1 MAGEA
6 EPGEAPKKLWE
17 VLREEFVALGGDA
30 IEDGDSGKR
39 GDAPKAGGERADA
52 GREFERIVRL
62 MHERNR
68 ASVEDPA
75 VRPRA
80 ALCFSGG
87 GIRSATFNLGLLQR
101 LIELR
106 LLDQF
111 DYLSTV
117 SGGGYL
123 GSWLGAWIHRAEHG
137 LPTVVEE
144 MRRSCGKGNGRSASE
159 PEAAPLRHLRTF
171 SRYLAP
177 EFGLLSA
184 DTWTLATI
192 YLRNLLLNWTVLVPL
207 LLAALMVPRI
217 LLALIARDPIAPL
230 AGTFGISGETWAW
243 VPLALG
249 LASAAVAFAYAGS
262 HQPSALRLKAHAKGE
277 QRHSPPQR
285 GQAKFLRGCWMPFLL
300 ASLLVSMFWGWRRS
314 SAPDGTTGLWM
325 VAVGVGLGLVG
336 WAFLYLTS
344 GQAGQL
350 REFLAVVAGG
360 AMAGVGMWGSAA
372 LLARIAPI
380 APVSPIGVWSADQ
393 GRAFAA
399 FVTLSFPLMLASLS
413 LGGTIYVGWLSGQS
427 TSGDDDREWWA
438 RCGGWLLIGLAGW
451 LVVCAVTLFGPAL
464 LVWMAEK
471 ATTALAAISGAS
483 GLVSILLGRSADTAG
498 GGKKGRA
505 GAMGAVKRWALALA
519 APIFLVLLLSAAS
532 LATSGLLGRCLPED
546 PDAPC
551 GHFGVLANATPK
563 LVALWFLALVAL
575 GLFMSALINLNRF
588 SMHAMYRDRLVRG
601 YLGASRGR
609 AREPDA
615 FTGFDPADNLAMFEL
630 RPEMLRARDVPV
642 PFLARLRK
650 AAVARRKPAAGQ
662 ASADAAAEKLVLLL
676 DGDARHELE
685 MLPDPPLPL
694 ADGSKLLVGLNEIL
708 AGEELGEPAPGP
720 ERRSLRNRAW
730 LEKHFALP
738 APAARALAP
747 LHVVNVALNLVS
759 GADPAWQERK
769 AESLTVSPLHCGNE
783 SLGYRDTHAY
793 GGGALFRRGPSHAYG
808 GVGGI
813 TLGTAM
819 TISGAAVSPN
829 MGYHSSPVVAVLLTL
844 FNVRLGWW
852 LGNPGVAGSRTWRLA
867 NPKFAIKPILAE
879 AFSLTDACHSYVYL
893 SDGGHFENLGL
904 YEMVRRRCRFVVL
917 GDAGADPG
925 CTFEDLGNA
934 IRKIRIDFGI
944 PITFSKPL
952 AIHARDDEDP
962 KDGSCF
968 ALGEIDYSAVDGGD
982 APPGQLLYV
991 KPAFYGKDEPKDVY
1005 TYAKA
1010 SETFPHEPT
1019 SDQFFSEAQ
1028 FESYRALGYH
1038 AMRTATRGVDA
1049 HSKPDLRQL
1058 FDAVRGAAE
1067 PPLANPSNPGT

>member
-6 EPGEAPKKLWE
+6 EPREAPKRLWE

-30 IEDGDSGKR
+30 AKADDAGPR
-39 GDAPKAGGERADA
+39 GDAPKGCSDPVDP

-62 MHERNR
+62 VHERNR
-68 ASVEDPA
+68 ASMNDRA

-101 LIELR
+101 LVELR

-123 GSWLGAWIHRAEHG
+123 GSWLGAWIHRAEYG

-144 MRRSCGKGNGRSASE
+144 MRRSCGKGNGRSARE

-177 EFGLLSA
+177 ELGILSA
-184 DTWTLATI
+184 DSWTLATI
-192 YLRNLLLNWTVLVPL
+192 YLRNLLINWTVLVPL
-207 LLAALMVPRI
+207 LLAALMVPRF
-217 LLALIARDPIAPL
+217 LLAAIARDPVAPL
-230 AGTFGISGETWAW
+230 AGTFGISGEHWVW
-243 VPLALG
+243 VPLAFG
-249 LASAAVAFAYAGS
+249 LVFAVVAFAYAGS
-262 HQPSALRLKAHAKGE
+262 HQPSALRLKAHAQDG
-277 QRHSPPQR
+277 QRRPPASPQR
-285 GQAKFLRGCWMPFLL
+285 GQAKFLRGCWLPFLL

-314 SAPDGTTGLWM
+314 GAPDGTTGLLM
-325 VAVGVGLGLVG
+325 VGAGVGLGLVG
-336 WAFLYLTS
+336 WTFLFFTE
-344 GQAGQL
+344 GQRAQL
-350 REFLAVVAGG
+350 RELLAVVAGG

-372 LLARIAPI
+372 LLARVAPI
-380 APVSPIGVWSADQ
+380 APVSPIGAWSADQ
-393 GRAFAA
+393 GRAFAT
-399 FVTLSFPLMLASLS
+399 FVTLSVPLVLASLT
-413 LGGTIYVGWLSGQS
+413 LGGTIYVAWLSRQS

-438 RCGGWLLIGLAGW
+438 RCGGWLLIALVCWLAA
-451 LVVCAVTLFGPAL
+451 CAVTLFGPAL
-464 LVWMAEK
+464 LVWMAEE
-471 ATTALAAISGAS
+471 AIMTLAAVGGAS
-483 GLVSILLGRSADTAG
+483 GLVSILLGRSADTEG
-498 GGKKGRA
+498 GGKEGSA
-505 GAMGAVKRWALALA
+505 GVMGAVKRWALALA
-519 APIFLVLLLSAAS
+519 APLFLALLLAAAS
-532 LATSGLLGRCLPED
+532 LATSGLLAGCLPED
-546 PDAPC
+546 PEAPR
-551 GHFGVLANATPK
+551 GHFQVLANATPM
-563 LVALWFLALVAL
+563 LVAGWCLALLAL
-575 GLFMSALINLNRF
+575 GLVMSRLIDLNRF

-601 YLGASRGR
+601 YLGASRGK
-609 AREPDA
+609 AREPDD
-615 FTGFDPADNLAMFEL
+615 FTGFDPADNLSMFEL
-630 RPEMLRARDVPV
+630 RPEMLRARDVPA

-650 AAVARRKPAAGQ
+650 VARARRKRAPEPVPP
-662 ASADAAAEKLVLLL
+662 DAPAEKLFLVL
-676 DGDARHELE
+676 DAEARRELE
-685 MLPDPPLPL
+685 TLPDPPRPL
-694 ADGSKLLVGLNEIL
+694 ADGSKLLAALNGVL
-708 AGEELGEPAPGP
+708 AGAELGDAAPGA

-730 LEKHFALP
+730 LAEHLGLP
-738 APAARALAP
+738 APAARPLAP

-759 GADPAWQERK
+759 GDDPAWQERK
-769 AESLTVSPLHCGNE
+769 AESFTVSPLHCGGAN
-783 SLGYRDTHAY
+783 LDYRD
-793 GGGALFRRGPSHAYG
+793 SHAYG
-808 GVGGI
+808 GDDGI

-829 MGYHSSPVVAVLLTL
+829 MGYHSSPFVAVLLTL

-852 LGNPGVAGSRTWRLA
+852 LGNPGTAGRTTWRLA
-867 NPKFAIKPILAE
+867 NPKYTIQPIFAE
-879 AFSLTDACHSYVYL
+879 AFGLTDACHSYVYL

-904 YEMVRRRCRFVVL
+904 YEMVRRRCRFIVL
-917 GDAGADPG
+917 GDAGCDPG

-952 AIHARDDEDP
+952 EIHARDDDDP

-968 ALGEIDYSAVDGGD
+968 TLGEIDYSAVDGGD

-1010 SETFPHEPT
+1010 SETFPHEST

-1038 AMRTATRGVDA
+1038 AMRTATRGLDE
-1049 HSKPDLRQL
+1049 HSKLDLRQL
-1058 FDAVRGAAE
+1058 FDALRGAPE
-1067 PPLANPSNPGT
+1067 LPLASPSNPGT

>member
-1 MAGEA
+1 MAGDV
-6 EPGEAPKKLWE
+6 EPREVPKQLWE

-30 IEDGDSGKR
+30 AKE
-39 GDAPKAGGERADA
+39 GDAGPSGDAAKAGGERADA
-52 GREFERIVRL
+52 GREFERIVRRV
-62 MHERNR
+62 HEHNR
-68 ASVEDPA
+68 ASVKDAA

-123 GSWLGAWIHRAEHG
+123 GSWLGAWIHRAEQG

-177 EFGLLSA
+177 ELGILSA
-184 DTWTLATI
+184 DAWTLASI
-192 YLRNLLLNWTVLVPL
+192 YLRNLVLNWTVLVPL

-217 LLALIARDPIAPL
+217 LLALIARDPVAPL
-230 AGTFGISGETWAW
+230 AGTFGISGEHWLWA
-243 VPLALG
+243 PLALG
-249 LASAAVAFAYAGS
+249 LVFAVVAFAYAGS
-262 HQPSALRLKAHAKGE
+262 HQPSAQRMKARAKEGE
-277 QRHSPPQR
+277 RRPPASPQR
-285 GQAKFLRGCWMPFLL
+285 GQARFLRGCWLPFLL

-314 SAPDGTTGLWM
+314 GAPDGTTGLWM

-336 WAFLYLTS
+336 WTFLFITE
-344 GQAGQL
+344 GRTAQL
-350 REFLAVVAGG
+350 HDLLAVVAGG
-360 AMAGVGMWGSAA
+360 AVAGAGTWGSAA
-372 LLARIAPI
+372 LLAGIAPI
-380 APVSPIGVWSADQ
+380 APVSPIGAWSADQ

-399 FVTLSFPLMLASLS
+399 FVTLSFPLVLASLT
-413 LGGTIYVGWLSGQS
+413 LGGTIYVGWLSRKGA
-427 TSGDDDREWWA
+427 SGDDDREWWA
-438 RCGGWLLIGLAGW
+438 RCGGWLLIALACW
-451 LVVCAVTLFGPAL
+451 LAASVVTLFGPAL
-464 LVWMAEK
+464 LVWMAK
-471 ATTALAAISGAS
+471 QATTTLAAVGGAS
-483 GLVSILLGRSADTAG
+483 GLVSILLGRSGDTAG
-498 GGKKGRA
+498 GGREGSA

-519 APIFLVLLLSAAS
+519 APVFLALLLAAAS
-532 LATSGLLGRCLPED
+532 LATSGLIGLCLPED
-546 PDAPC
+546 PAAPH
-551 GHFGVLANATPK
+551 GHFEVLANATPK
-563 LVALWFLALVAL
+563 LVAGWFLALLAF
-575 GLFMSALINLNRF
+575 GLLMSRLIDLNRF

-601 YLGASRGR
+601 YLGASRAK
-609 AREPDA
+609 AREPDE
-615 FTGFDPADNLAMFEL
+615 FTGFDPADNLSMFEL
-630 RPEMLRARDVPV
+630 RPEMLRARDVPA

-650 AAVARRKPAAGQ
+650 AARAGRKRAAEPAPP
-662 ASADAAAEKLVLLL
+662 DAPAEKLVLLL
-676 DGDARHELE
+676 GAEALRELE
-685 MLPDPPLPL
+685 TLPDPLWPLD
-694 ADGSKLLVGLNEIL
+694 DGSKLLAALNVVL
-708 AGEELGEPAPGP
+708 AGAELGDAAPGA
-720 ERRSLRNRAW
+720 ERRSLRNRVW
-730 LEKHFALP
+730 LAEQFGLP
-738 APAARALAP
+738 AAAARPLAP

-759 GADPAWQERK
+759 GEEPAWQERK
-769 AESLTVSPLHCGNE
+769 AESFTVTPLHCGAAN
-783 SLGYRDTHAY
+783 LDYRD
-793 GGGALFRRGPSHAYG
+793 SHAYG
-808 GVGGI
+808 GDRGI
-813 TLGTAM
+813 SLGTAM

-829 MGYHSSPVVAVLLTL
+829 MGYHSSPFVAVLLTL

-852 LGNPGVAGSRTWRLA
+852 LGNPGTAGRTTWRLA
-867 NPKFAIKPILAE
+867 NPKYTIEPIVAE
-879 AFSLTDACHSYVYL
+879 AFGLTDACHSYVYL

-904 YEMVRRRCRFVVL
+904 YEMVRRRCRFIVL

-1010 SETFPHEPT
+1010 SETFPHEAT

-1038 AMRTATRGVDA
+1038 AMRTATRGLDE
-1049 HSKPDLRQL
+1049 HSKPDLRRL

-1067 PPLANPSNPGT
+1067 PPLANPSNPET